1 MTKPIVEIFSTAAN
15 SGFAFQS
22 EEEVRGEQGDR
33 RGGMGGW
40 RKGAESPKLNHSIS
54 QCLKLQHV
62 SIMLSHPDLLHKI
75 L

>member
-1 MTKPIVEIFSTAAN
+1 
-15 SGFAFQS
+15 
-22 EEEVRGEQGDR
+22 
-33 RGGMGGW
+33 MGGW
-40 RKGAESPKLNHSIS
+40 RKGAESPKLNPSVS